1 MVGLLVL
8 ASTREAIEIALAD
21 RLDAILDAGK
31 LPDMAKLEQE
41 FASKP
46 GPSSEVAIPEPNL
59 EAYDRLLPSAC
70 EARP

>member
-31 LPDMAKLEQE
+31 LPDMANLAKE
-41 FASKP
+41 AKP
-46 GPSSEVAIPEPNL
+46 PAQKSGSSRILVGDFGVI
-59 EAYDRLLPSAC
+59 S
-70 EARP
+70 